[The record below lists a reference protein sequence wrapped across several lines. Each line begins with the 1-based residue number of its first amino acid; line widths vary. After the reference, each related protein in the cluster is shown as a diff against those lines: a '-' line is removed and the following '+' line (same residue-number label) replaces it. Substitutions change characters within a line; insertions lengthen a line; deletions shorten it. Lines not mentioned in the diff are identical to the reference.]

1 MNISPAT
8 GDKAS
13 ASWSPST
20 TSMSGAAARRHTQ
33 DKLAMTAAVQAVE
46 EHGLDLTDVLA
57 AAQELVA
64 EDSPPAR
71 ARSSRR

>member
-1 MNISPAT
+1 
-8 GDKAS
+8 
-13 ASWSPST
+13 
-20 TSMSGAAARRHTQ
+20 MSGAAARRHTQ
-33 DKLAMTAAVQAVE
+33 DKLAMTGAVQAVE

-57 AAQELVA
+57 AVQELVA